1 MPRLEPARPSRSR
14 YLIQIDL
21 VRRRIIQDQDH
32 ENLRQR
38 RIQRLRISLN
48 TDSERSAPLQLSNEV
63 THPAPMSTRQ
73 IKQSIETRPET
84 NQDIKFLDKK
94 QCAVCLSSWK
104 EILLGENHLVFT
116 QCGHVFCRPCAL
128 RIASEGRRE
137 CAMCKRSFAG
147 VTPPFRRLHLP
158 LDPKLNKNN
167 AV

>member
-1 MPRLEPARPSRSR
+1 MPRLEPNRLSRSQLNFVR
-14 YLIQIDL
+14 QLIGQD
-21 VRRRIIQDQDH
+21 RRHFFQSSPQ
-32 ENLRQR
+32 
-38 RIQRLRISLN
+38 RIQNSLN
-48 TDSERSAPLQLSNEV
+48 TDGQTPAPLQLSNEV
-63 THPAPMSTRQ
+63 THPAPMSTGQ

-104 EILLGENHLVFT
+104 DILLEENHLVFT

-137 CAMCKRSFAG
+137 CAMCKRSLVG

>member
-1 MPRLEPARPSRSR
+1 MPRLGRNRPSRRRFRQRLNSSR
-14 YLIQIDL
+14 TEI
-21 VRRRIIQDQDH
+21 H
-32 ENLRQR
+32 TLRQR
-38 RIQRLRISLN
+38 RQAIRNLFSRQNSV
-48 TDSERSAPLQLSNEV
+48 TVQLPQEV
-63 THPAPMSTRQ
+63 TYPAPMTSQQ
-73 IKQSIETRPET
+73 IKRSIEARAET
-84 NQDIKFLDKK
+84 NQDVKFLAKK